1 MPIPTILLDAN
12 VLVPLSVR
20 DTILRAAEAGL
31 CQVRWTDAILSEVER
46 TLVRQRLT
54 TAAQAARLLEVMRT
68 AFPDA
73 SITGYEPSIDQM
85 TNDPKDRH
93 VTAAARHAHV
103 DLIVTNNLRDFHER
117 DLEPFNLRA
126 IHPDDLLLRLLRA
139 DPDVMLGILQQQER
153 DRRKPPQTLS
163 EILDGLAVN
172 VPRFVATIRQRLAV
186 P

>member
-1 MPIPTILLDAN
+1 MPLLTILPDAN

-20 DTILRAAEAGL
+20 DTILRAAESGL
-31 CQVRWTDAILSEVER
+31 CQVRWTDAILAEVER

-73 SITGYEPSIDQM
+73 PITGYEPAIERM

-93 VTAAARHAHV
+93 VTAAAWRAQV
-103 DLIVTNNLRDFHER
+103 DVIVTSNLRDFRER
-117 DLEPFNLRA
+117 ELAPFNLRA
-126 IHPDDLLLRLLRA
+126 IHPDDLLLRLFRT
-139 DPDVMLGILQQQER
+139 DPDMMLGILRQQEH
-153 DRRKPPQTLS
+153 DRRKPPQTLG

-172 VPRFVATIRQRLAV
+172 VPRFVATIRERLATR
-186 P
+186 

>member
-1 MPIPTILLDAN
+1 MPIPTILPDAN

-31 CQVRWTDAILSEVER
+31 CQVRWTDAILAEVER

-54 TAAQAARLLEVMRT
+54 TAAQAARLLEFMRT

-73 SITGYEPSIDQM
+73 PIRGYESLIERM
-85 TNDPKDRH
+85 TNHPKDRH
-93 VTAAARHAHV
+93 VTAAAWRAQV
-103 DLIVTNNLRDFHER
+103 DLIVTSNLRDFRER
-117 DLEPFNLRA
+117 DLAPFDLRA
-126 IHPDDLLLRLLRA
+126 IHPDDLLLRLLHA
-139 DPDVMLGILQQQER
+139 DPDAMLGILRQQER

-172 VPRFVATIRQRLAV
+172 VPRFAATMRQRLNAR
-186 P
+186 